1 MYRSNL
7 KEEIMIKSVL
17 ITGANAGL
25 GKETARQL
33 ALEGVEKIF
42 LGCRNEAKAQT
53 AKEDLENSTG
63 KSVFEILKIDV
74 SNLDSVRAAIEALP
88 EPVEA
93 LVMNAGGMGGV
104 NFDDITKDGVTQI
117 FAVNVLGHVVL
128 AEGLVAAKKLTN
140 VAIYAGSEAARGVKE
155 MGMKRPDLKSSSADE
170 FATIADGSFHG
181 NISDPN
187 IAYGSIKYMGALWMS
202 SLARKHKDIRF
213 VTMSPG
219 ATYGTEGM
227 NHIPLFKR
235 IVFTAMFKMLALF
248 GNSHGVD
255 KGAKRYVDGLL
266 DQSFKSGVF
275 YGSKSGTAGPL
286 AVQSKLFADLADE
299 HIQDNAS
306 EAIHRFIK

>member
-1 MYRSNL
+1 
-7 KEEIMIKSVL
+7 MIKSVL

-33 ALEGVEKIF
+33 ALEGVEKIY
-42 LGCRNEAKAQT
+42 LGCRNEEKAKA
-53 AKEDLENSTG
+53 AKTELENSTG

-74 SNLDSVRAAIEALP
+74 SNLDAVRAAVEALP

-104 NFDDITKDGVTQI
+104 NFNDITKDGVTQI

-128 AEGLVAAKKLTN
+128 AEGLIAAKKLTN
-140 VAIYAGSEAARGVKE
+140 VALFAGSEAARGVKE
-155 MGMKRPDLKSSSADE
+155 MGMKRPELKTSSADE

-181 NISDPN
+181 KISDPQ

-219 ATYGTEGM
+219 ATSGTDGM
-227 NHIPLFKR
+227 NHIPLVKR
-235 IVFTAMFKMLALF
+235 IVFTLMFKMLALF
-248 GNSHGVD
+248 GNSHGV
-255 KGAKRYVDGLL
+255 KTGAKRYVDGLL
-266 DQSFKSGVF
+266 DEAFESGVF
-275 YGSKSGTAGPL
+275 YGSRSGTAGPL
-286 AVQSKLFADLADE
+286 ADQATLFSDLSNE
-299 HIQDNAS
+299 
-306 EAIHRFIK
+306 RFSRQC

>member
-1 MYRSNL
+1 
-7 KEEIMIKSVL
+7 MITSVL

-42 LGCRNEAKAQT
+42 LGCRNEEKAQA
-53 AKEDLENSTG
+53 AKTELENSTG

-74 SNLDSVRAAIEALP
+74 SKLDSVRAAIEALP

-104 NFDDITKDGVTQI
+104 NFNDITKDGVTQI

-128 AEGLVAAKKLTN
+128 AEGLIAAKKLTK
-140 VAIYAGSEAARGVKE
+140 VALFAGSEAARGVKE
-155 MGMKRPDLKSSSADE
+155 MKMKRPELKTSSADE

-181 NISDPN
+181 EISDPQ
-187 IAYGSIKYMGALWMS
+187 IPYGSIKYMGALWMS
-202 SLARKHKDIRF
+202 SLARKHKGIRF

-227 NHIPLFKR
+227 KHIPLLKR
-235 IVFTAMFKMLALF
+235 MVFTLMFKMLALF
-248 GNSHGVD
+248 GNSHGVE

-266 DQSFKSGVF
+266 DESFKSGFF

-286 AVQSKLFADLADE
+286 ADQATLFSDLSNE
-299 HIQDNAS
+299 RFQDNAS

>member
-1 MYRSNL
+1 
-7 KEEIMIKSVL
+7 MIKSVL
-17 ITGANAGL
+17 ITGANAGI

-42 LGCRNEAKAQT
+42 LGCRNEEKAQA
-53 AKEDLENSTG
+53 AKTELENATG

-88 EPVEA
+88 EPVEG

-104 NFDDITKDGVTQI
+104 NFNDITKDGVTQI

-128 AEGLVAAKKLTN
+128 AEGLIAAKKLTN
-140 VAIYAGSEAARGVKE
+140 VAIYTGSEAARGVKA
-155 MGMKRPDLKSSSADE
+155 MGMKPPELKSSSADE

-181 NISDPN
+181 EITDPN
-187 IAYGSIKYMGALWMS
+187 VAYGTIKYTAALWMS
-202 SLARKHKDIRF
+202 SLARKHKGIRL

-227 NHIPLFKR
+227 NHIPFMKR
-235 IVFTAMFKMLALF
+235 LVFTVMFKMLALT
-248 GNSHGVD
+248 GNSHSVK
-255 KGAKRYVDGLL
+255 KGAKRHVDGLL
-266 DQSFKSGVF
+266 DESFKSGIF

-286 AVQSKLFADLADE
+286 ADQSTLFPNLNDE
-299 HIQDNAS
+299 HFQDNAY
-306 EAIHRFIK
+306 EAIHRFIN